1 MSSSAKIA
9 IVAALE
15 REVRPLVKDWSISEN
30 AFADKRFK
38 FYECGSAVL
47 ICGGIGAQTAERA
60 TEAIASL
67 YNPTIILSVGYAGA
81 LDHSLK
87 VGSVVRPSR
96 VINTS
101 TGDMTELQYGEG
113 YALLSTATIA
123 DAKEKA
129 ALAAHYHANSV
140 DMEATAVARVAD
152 AHHVS
157 CAAIKV
163 VSDES
168 DFSLP
173 AMGNFIS
180 EDGQFRTTAFALH
193 CALRPDL
200 WASVIRLAR
209 NSKIASDVLC
219 HELQRFITEHAAKGS
234 SDAKMDNSARI
245 EHQTK
250 EQVMEEIRK

>member
-15 REVRPLVKDWSISEN
+15 REVRPLVKDWLISEN
-30 AFADKRFK
+30 AFAGKRFK
-38 FYECGSAVL
+38 FYDCGNAVL
-47 ICGGIGAQTAERA
+47 ICGGIGAESAEGA
-60 TEAIASL
+60 TKAIVGL
-67 YNPTIILSVGYAGA
+67 YNPIMVLSVGYVGA
-81 LDHSLK
+81 LDHSLN

-96 VINTS
+96 VINAS

-140 DMEATAVARVAD
+140 DMEAAAVARVVN
-152 AHHVS
+152 AHHIS

-163 VSDES
+163 VSDEA

-173 AMGNFIS
+173 GVGKFIS
-180 EDGQFRTTAFALH
+180 EDGKFRTVAFALH
-193 CALRPDL
+193 CALRPDY

-245 EHQTK
+245 EHPTK